1 MNKTDI
7 AKIIKNKK
15 GLVLNQT
22 PLIAVLNNVL
32 NKFNATFLTDHLPR
46 GCVQIC
52 KEMILLKKIAFF
64 LEDKK
69 EFLLSVIP
77 IDFAPNYVR

>member
-1 MNKTDI
+1 MDKTDI
-7 AKIIKNKK
+7 AAMIKNKK

-32 NKFNATFLTDHLPR
+32 NKFNATLLTDHLPR

-52 KEMILLKKIAFF
+52 REMILLKKIALFS
-64 LEDKK
+64 EEKK
-69 EFLLSVIP
+69 MIFSVCHH
-77 IDFAPNYVR
+77 Y